1 MAKKKTSRPAARGAK
16 KKMVVSKKK
25 ATPRKKAK
33 AAPKPRMAAVAYETG
48 LEDPSCVNFKPLK
61 AQISAHLARL
71 DTAKNVTPEIQNAIR
86 ALRQVQFELDS
97 ECSPT
102 MIIPT

>member
-16 KKMVVSKKK
+16 KKAVSKKK
-25 ATPRKKAK
+25 AAPKKKAK
-33 AAPKPRMAAVAYETG
+33 AAPKPRVAAAAYETG

-61 AQISAHLARL
+61 AQITAHLARL
-71 DTAKNVTPEIQNAIR
+71 DSAKNVTPEIQNAIR
-86 ALRQVQFELDS
+86 ALRQVQVELNS

>member
-16 KKMVVSKKK
+16 KKAVSKKK
-25 ATPRKKAK
+25 AAPKKKAK

-61 AQISAHLARL
+61 AQISAHIARL

-86 ALRQVQFELDS
+86 ALRQVQVELNS

>member
-16 KKMVVSKKK
+16 KKAVSKKK
-25 ATPRKKAK
+25 AAPKKKAK

-61 AQISAHLARL
+61 AQISAHIARL

>member
-16 KKMVVSKKK
+16 KKAVSKKK
-25 ATPRKKAK
+25 AAPKKKAK
-33 AAPKPRMAAVAYETG
+33 AAPKPRVAAAAYETG

-61 AQISAHLARL
+61 AQITAHLARL
-71 DTAKNVTPEIQNAIR
+71 DSAKNVTPEIQNAIR

>member
-1 MAKKKTSRPAARGAK
+1 MAKKKTSRPAASGAK
-16 KKMVVSKKK
+16 KKAVSKKK
-25 ATPRKKAK
+25 AAPKKKAK

-86 ALRQVQFELDS
+86 ALRQVQVELNS

-102 MIIPT
+102 MIIP

>member
-16 KKMVVSKKK
+16 KKAVSKKK
-25 ATPRKKAK
+25 AAPKKKAK

-86 ALRQVQFELDS
+86 ALRQVQVELNS